1 MNVAYKWYCHNNN
14 IIQFYSDYSP
24 SRIICSQKDNFDRER
39 IDASYSYASNLLII
53 PDEIKLI
60 S

>member
-1 MNVAYKWYCHNNN
+1 MNVAYKWYSHNNN
-14 IIQFYSDYSP
+14 IIQFYSAHSP
-24 SRIICSQKDNFDRER
+24 SRVICNRKDDYDRDTIES
-39 IDASYSYASNLLII
+39 SYAYASNLLIV